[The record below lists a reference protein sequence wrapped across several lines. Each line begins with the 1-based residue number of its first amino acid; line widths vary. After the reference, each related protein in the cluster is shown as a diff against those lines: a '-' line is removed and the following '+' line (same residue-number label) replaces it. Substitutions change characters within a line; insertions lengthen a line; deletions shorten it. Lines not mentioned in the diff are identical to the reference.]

1 MTLEELAAQ
10 RREAQAMADAHRQAE
25 AMRAGRPAG
34 DEPVGGAHRA
44 HPNQPAPQQPYAQP
58 QAPYQQ
64 PQSPQFAPRPYAPPP
79 AAGQQFAPRP
89 DGGQG
94 RYAPPP
100 ASQQQHLGYA
110 PAAPQVVTGAVSQAR
125 VQAQFDAANR
135 QYGQAQYDAAAHQ
148 YGQAQLVNNLAEST
162 GLAQQLRQER
172 HTTAVKPRPQ
182 SGWRKA
188 ILAMSFGLINSGESR
203 IEREDRERTARVQAN
218 ISPVFIFACI
228 SGKGGAAKT
237 ATTAALGHTFATCRG
252 GGEVA
257 VVDANP
263 NRGNLA
269 KRVNPDARHSFVDV
283 LADNNI
289 HSRSQIRNYAATSA
303 SSQLDVL
310 AAPDQLVNPP
320 AYDPET
326 FLDTIDKLSN
336 VYSVIGIDCGNDLHT
351 ELLQAI
357 LDKVTAVVV
366 TTAVQ
371 FDSGTGALDMH
382 NWLVSTGRTELI
394 GRSFLL
400 MSQHTPE
407 PQTSLRADI
416 VENVSPIEWHDPIFV
431 PYDKHLYE
439 ASVINIPQ
447 LAKATRRAYLQA
459 AAKLSDWY
467 GLPPIPLHPDP
478 RNQRDA
484 GAAEA
489 AAGGGQW

>member
-1 MTLEELAAQ
+1 MAAA
-10 RREAQAMADAHRQAE
+10 RRQAE
-25 AMRAGRPAG
+25 AMQAETQQAGRPGGA
-34 DEPVGGAHRA
+34 ESTAGAHRA
-44 HPNQPAPQQPYAQP
+44 EPNRPAPQQAYAPPPTPFQQTPGPHTPGP
-58 QAPYQQ
+58 QAQG
-64 PQSPQFAPRPYAPPP
+64 PQFAARQYAAPP
-79 AAGQQFAPRP
+79 AAGQQQFAPQP
-89 DGGQG
+89 DRGQG

-100 ASQQQHLGYA
+100 AGQQHPGYA
-110 PAAPQVVTGAVSQAR
+110 GLAPRHDVT
-125 VQAQFDAANR
+125 AQ
-135 QYGQAQYDAAAHQ
+135 QYGRAQNAAAAQQ

-172 HTTAVKPRPQ
+172 HTTVSKPRPQ

-188 ILAMSFGLINSGESR
+188 LLAMSFGLINPGESR
-203 IEREDRERTARVQAN
+203 IEREDRERTARVCAN

-228 SGKGGAAKT
+228 SGKGGASKT

-257 VVDANP
+257 VVDLNP

-269 KRVNPDARHSFVDV
+269 SRVNPDARHSFVDV

-310 AAPDQLVNPP
+310 AAPHQLVNPP

-382 NWLVSTGRTELI
+382 NWLVSTGRTELV

-407 PQTSLRADI
+407 PQTSVRADI
-416 VENVSPIEWHDPIFV
+416 VEHVSPIEWHDPIFV

-439 ASVINIPQ
+439 ASVINLPQ
-447 LAKATRRAYLQA
+447 LAKPTRRAYLQA

-478 RNQRDA
+478 RTDR
-484 GAAEA
+484 AAREAA
-489 AAGGGQW
+489 AAGGQW